1 MFWMD
6 TSSFLI
12 AHYAPMLAAT
22 VCSKLCMYV
31 CACMYMCHYSP
42 PSSLSPLL
50 PSSLPSSSHPSLSSL
65 PSSSLPPPSFLSF
78 LSSSGN
84 YKAVCRNPSLHTII
98 WWSQGKQNHMS
109 RSRNNDILP
118 GHLFCSS
125 KDASGSTTIAVS
137 FRLACTLSL
146 PRWQT
151 QLFRMTLATTGE
163 H

>member
-6 TSSFLI
+6 TSLFLI

-22 VCSKLCMYV
+22 VCSKLCKYV

-50 PSSLPSSSHPSLSSL
+50 PSSLPSSSRPPLSSL

-98 WWSQGKQNHMS
+98 WWSQGNQDHMS
-109 RSRNNDILP
+109 RSRNSDLWP
-118 GHLFCSS
+118 GHFFCGS
-125 KDASGSTTIAVS
+125 KHRSASTAIAAPFSMCFV
-137 FRLACTLSL
+137 SL